1 MQYHYPLHSFNF
13 VIIIVVPK
21 FTNNPFIFILSKFT
35 TPPSPPPPPLF
46 LSPSVFLF
54 YRMFQAPKN
63 SDSNEAYKTK
73 LNFKLTMNLSFGNCD
88 GKRLSEKAGMGNWGT
103 E

>member
-35 TPPSPPPPPLF
+35 TPPPLPSPTYSDPPRLF
-46 LSPSVFLF
+46 DFTECFKLQKIQI
-54 YRMFQAPKN
+54 RMKL
-63 SDSNEAYKTK
+63 TK
-73 LNFKLTMNLSFGNCD
+73 LS
-88 GKRLSEKAGMGNWGT
+88 
-103 E
+103 

>member
-35 TPPSPPPPPLF
+35 TPPLRSPPPLIPIPLGYLILPNVSSSKKF
-46 LSPSVFLF
+46 RFEWSL
-54 YRMFQAPKN
+54 QN
-63 SDSNEAYKTK
+63 
-73 LNFKLTMNLSFGNCD
+73 
-88 GKRLSEKAGMGNWGT
+88 
-103 E
+103 

>member
-1 MQYHYPLHSFNF
+1 
-13 VIIIVVPK
+13 
-21 FTNNPFIFILSKFT
+21 
-35 TPPSPPPPPLF
+35 
-46 LSPSVFLF
+46 
-54 YRMFQAPKN
+54 MFQAPKN

>member
-35 TPPSPPPPPLF
+35 TPLRSPPPLIPIPLGYLILPNVSSSKKF
-46 LSPSVFLF
+46 RF
-54 YRMFQAPKN
+54 
-63 SDSNEAYKTK
+63 E
-73 LNFKLTMNLSFGNCD
+73 
-88 GKRLSEKAGMGNWGT
+88 
-103 E
+103 